1 MIISLAV
8 IVVFGGATLLFH
20 NETFIKWKPT
30 VLYWIFSGVLLTG
43 RYVFNKNF
51 IQAMLQKQIDV
62 PLNVW
67 ERLNISWALF
77 FAVVGFINI
86 YVARNFSTEV
96 WVNFKLFGI
105 LGLMLVF
112 VVIQSV
118 MLAPHMKNAEEK
130 AD

>member
-1 MIISLAV
+1 MLFSEAR
-8 IVVFGGATLLFH
+8 TLLFH

-30 VLYWIFSGVLLTG
+30 VLYWIFAATLLAG

-62 PLNVW
+62 PLHVW
-67 ERLNISWALF
+67 EKLNLAWALF
-77 FAVVGFINI
+77 FAIVGCVNI
-86 YVARNFSTEV
+86 YVARNFSTAV

-105 LGLMLVF
+105 LGLMLIF
-112 VVIQSV
+112 VVIQSII
-118 MLAPHMKNAEEK
+118 LAPHMKDAEEK